1 MSELEH
7 LELWTRPQNY
17 IGVTWEDHY
26 VFLSQIRDSDALQRS
41 NFTKGLEAIGGEDPE
56 MVIVTSASHWA
67 CGWIETIYIHKDAH
81 DALRKADEI
90 MGELKDYPIIDEEHF
105 CELEESEA
113 QEAWKNYYSPKERV
127 EFYRKH
133 WHSCGLM
140 SFKDLLHSVRTGD
153 IFYGYAGDLL
163 N

>member
-17 IGVTWEDHY
+17 IGETWEDHY

-41 NFTKGLEAIGGEDPE
+41 NFTKGLEAIGGEVPE

-90 MGELKDYPIIDEEHF
+90 MGGLKDYPVIDEEHF
-105 CELEESEA
+105 CELEEAEA
-113 QEAWKNYYSPKERV
+113 QEVWKHCYSPKERI
-127 EFYRKH
+127 EFYRKC
-133 WHSCGLM
+133 WHYCETM
-140 SFKDLLHSVRTGD
+140 SFKELLHSVRTGD
-153 IFYGYAGDLL
+153 IFYGYASDIL